1 MAKTA
6 TKPGKAKPAALPY
19 SSQFDLKSKISG
31 RKYRVF
37 VFRPPVPP
45 PEGGYPVVYF
55 TDGNLSF
62 PIAVAMGGAFSLFAR
77 NPVLVVGVGYPGDNP
92 LDVVARTRDLTPPTP
107 LSAIETEPG
116 MPPPKAE
123 NYGGADDFR
132 RFLTE
137 ELRARIAVEHPASA
151 DDQTLFGYSLG
162 GLFALHV
169 LFNHPTDFRG
179 YAACSPSIWWNK
191 RAVLKGER
199 AFAKAVEAK
208 AISPR
213 VLITVGAE
221 EQTPPKTP
229 PPGMTNAQAR
239 KLVRQGRMVD
249 NARELGERLATLK
262 GGSGYV
268 ARFQAFE
275 REDHLTSV
283 AAAISRTLAFALRP

>member
-1 MAKTA
+1 MAKSA
-6 TKPGKAKPAALPY
+6 TKPSKATQAVLPY
-19 SSQFDLKSKISG
+19 STQYDLTSKISG
-31 RKYRVF
+31 RTYRIF

-55 TDGNLSF
+55 TDGNLAF
-62 PIAVAMGGAFSLFAR
+62 PMAMAMGGAFSLLSG
-77 NPVLVVGVGYPGDNP
+77 NPVLVVGVGYPSDNP
-92 LDVVARTRDLTPPTP
+92 LDLMARTRDLTPPTP
-107 LSAIETEPG
+107 LSAIMQQPG
-116 MPPPKAE
+116 LPPPQAE

-137 ELRARIAVEHPASA
+137 ELRPRIAADHPVSA
-151 DDQTLFGYSLG
+151 ENQTLSGYSLG
-162 GLFALHV
+162 GLFTLHV

-208 AISPR
+208 AVSPR
-213 VLITVGAE
+213 VLITIGDG
-221 EQTPPKTP
+221 EQTPPNPP
-229 PPGMTNAQAR
+229 PPGMTAVQVR
-239 KLVRQGRMVD
+239 KLLREGRMVD
-249 NARELGERLATLK
+249 NARELGERLAALK
-262 GGSGYV
+262 GGPGYV

-275 REDHLTSV
+275 REDHLTAT

>member
-6 TKPGKAKPAALPY
+6 IKSSKAKPAALPF
-19 SSQFDLKSKISG
+19 SSQFDLTSKISG
-31 RKYRVF
+31 RTYRIY
-37 VFRPPVPP
+37 VFRPPVSP

-62 PIAVAMGGAFSLFAR
+62 PIAMAMGGCFGLFVGLPA
-77 NPVLVVGVGYPGDNP
+77 LVVGVGYATDSP
-92 LDVVARTRDLTPPTP
+92 LDVAARARDLTPPTP
-107 LSAIETEPG
+107 MSAIDVEPG
-116 MPPPKAE
+116 MPLPLPE
-123 NYGGADDFR
+123 NYGGAEDFR

-137 ELRARIAVEHPASA
+137 ELRPRLASEHPVSPEN
-151 DDQTLFGYSLG
+151 QTLFGYSLG

-169 LFNHPTDFRG
+169 LFNHPDDFRG

-199 AFAKAVEAK
+199 AFVKAVASK

-213 VLITVGAE
+213 VLITIGAE
-221 EQTPPKTP
+221 EQTPPKTAP
-229 PPGMTNAQAR
+229 AGMTLAEIR
-239 KLVRQGRMVD
+239 KLIRGARMVD
-249 NARELGERLATLK
+249 NARELGERLAALK
-262 GGSGYV
+262 GGPGYV

-275 REDHLTSV
+275 GEDHLTST

>member
-1 MAKTA
+1 MAKTV

-19 SSQFDLKSKISG
+19 SSQFDLKSKMSG
-31 RKYRVF
+31 RRYRIF

-55 TDGNLSF
+55 TDGNFSF
-62 PIAVAMGGAFSLFAR
+62 PMAMAMGAAFSRFAG
-77 NPVLVVGVGYPGDNP
+77 NPVLVVGVGYPGDN
-92 LDVVARTRDLTPPTP
+92 LLNHSARTRDMTPPTP
-107 LSAIETEPG
+107 LSAIEVEPG
-116 MPPPKAE
+116 MPPPKAKD
-123 NYGGADDFR
+123 YGGANEFR

-137 ELRARIAVEHPASA
+137 ELRARIAAEHPASA

-213 VLITVGAE
+213 VLITIGAE

-239 KLVRQGRMVD
+239 KLIRQGRMVD
-249 NARELGERLATLK
+249 NARELGERLAALN
-262 GGSGYV
+262 GGPGYV

-275 REDHLTSV
+275 REDHLTST